1 MQSAEPRKRKYA
13 TMAFLI
19 KDGKVPLISQNY
31 LEWVL
36 IPTLFAVLGGLRSL
50 ALLSRVTLIGDFLRG
65 IESSVEYPGWETYL
79 ESATRKHSKPFL
91 TTGLII
97 WIFILLTVLLVPL
110 LFQYFGFQPAKC

>member
-1 MQSAEPRKRKYA
+1 MPPLKEENRRSEVEPEFGEINFHY
-13 TMAFLI
+13 FGQQYS
-19 KDGKVPLISQNY
+19 DG
-31 LEWVL
+31 E
-36 IPTLFAVLGGLRSL
+36 LR
-50 ALLSRVTLIGDFLRG
+50 A
-65 IESSVEYPGWETYL
+65 YL